1 MTDLALES
9 CGRLIELYRAKKAS
23 PVEVLAAV
31 AKRIERQ
38 NPTLNAFAHLDLEY
52 AHDRARESEAR
63 WVKGRPQGLLDGLP
77 VSVKDLG
84 LVRGM
89 PTLRGSLSIDRRG
102 PWLED
107 APSVARAREQGAVL
121 IGKTAVPEFGCK
133 GTTDSRLQG
142 VTCNPWNPEMT
153 PGGSSGGAVAAV
165 ASGMS
170 CADIASDAGGSIRNP
185 CAMSGVVG
193 LKPSFGRVPD
203 YPPSPIG
210 SMAVIGPICR
220 TVRDAAL
227 FMNVLSVADPRDPG
241 SKPLDGEDFL
251 AGVEEDVRG
260 LSIAMSPTLG
270 YARLDGEVLE
280 SFEHAVAALK
290 LRSIERVEAV
300 FSDPAPLV
308 GTFLSV
314 GLARVYR
321 ALGPA
326 RARDDQMDPAFI
338 AAVRRGEQLTLQ
350 EYLDAVAARKQLIAN
365 TQHLFQRYDLL
376 LTPMLPVAAFP
387 VGMDD
392 PPGNKLWKPFSGW
405 VNLAKLPAASVPCGT
420 TKKGLPI
427 GLQIVGPRF
436 SEAKV
441 LRMARAVEKACG
453 FERPDLAERISVK
466 AELQRQS

>member
-1 MTDLALES
+1 MSDLALQS
-9 CGRLIELYRAKKAS
+9 CEQLIALYRARKAS

-31 AKRIERQ
+31 AKRIDAL
-38 NPTLNAFAHLDLEY
+38 NPVLNAFAHLDLGQ
-52 AHDRARESEAR
+52 AQAAARESEAR
-63 WVKGRPQGLLDGLP
+63 WAQGRAQGLLDGIP

-89 PTLRGSLSIDRRG
+89 PTLRGSLSIDRKG

-107 APSVARAREQGAVL
+107 APSVARAREHGAVL

-133 GTTDSRLQG
+133 GATDSRLLG
-142 VTCNPWNPEMT
+142 VTRSPWNPELT

-185 CAMSGVVG
+185 CALTGVAG

-220 TVRDAAL
+220 TVRDVAL
-227 FMNVLSVADPRDPG
+227 FLNVISAADSRDPG
-241 SKPLDGEDFL
+241 AKPLDGEDFL
-251 AGVEEDVRG
+251 AGIEEDVRE
-260 LSIAMSPTLG
+260 LKVAVSPTLG
-270 YARLDGEVLE
+270 YASVENEILDVFERALAALGLRSAERLE
-280 SFEHAVAALK
+280 S
-290 LRSIERVEAV
+290 V
-300 FSDPAPLV
+300 FPDPGPLV

-314 GLARVYR
+314 GLARIYR
-321 ALGPA
+321 DLGPA
-326 RARDDQMDPAFI
+326 KVRDADMDPAFVG
-338 AAVRRGEQLTLQ
+338 AARRGGELSLLQ
-350 EYLDAVAARKQLIAN
+350 YLDAVSARKALIAA
-365 TQHLFQRYDLL
+365 TQRLFQRHELL

-392 PPGNKLWKPFSGW
+392 PPGNTAWKPFSGW
-405 VNLAKLPAASVPCGT
+405 VNLAKLPAASVPCGL
-420 TKKGLPI
+420 TKAGLPV
-427 GLQIVGPRF
+427 GLQVVGPRF

-441 LRMARAVEKACG
+441 LRMARAVERAIG
-453 FERPDLAERISVK
+453 FERPDFSLAKEFSR
-466 AELQRQS
+466 R